1 MGVITKYRWVILLVV
16 VFVSV
21 VAAMNYFKPPPIMPI
36 LIETFGLDYAMA
48 SLLMS
53 SFSISAVIISL
64 PTGSLTE
71 RFGPKKV
78 GSLMLICFTIG
89 SIIGS
94 FAPNYTTL
102 LASRFLEGFAFGSV
116 LIFAPALITM
126 WFPPNKLGK
135 ALGIF
140 APCVPIGMLL
150 SYAVAPALA
159 TTSWQNM
166 WWFTTLLSIV
176 ACILFVAL
184 VKTPPTIITYK
195 EEKKASGMAAYK
207 HTDIWLVAFGWL
219 CFNFAA
225 IGFSTWLPTHL
236 TEIGYPLT
244 LASVVSTIPMVMCI
258 PIGPIAGAVVD
269 KIKSMKKLIV
279 TSCILSGIAFP
290 LYIFSTSNFWILTAY
305 VIILGTIWGF
315 VPAPTLASSGA
326 LLGPKLASAG
336 LGILNFMSNIGYLIG
351 PLVLG
356 IIIPMGWYI
365 AFVTLAPICFVGA
378 ISVFFARRLK

>member
-1 MGVITKYRWVILLVV
+1 M
-16 VFVSV
+16 SH
-21 VAAMNYFKPPPIMPI
+21 N
-36 LIETFGLDYAMA
+36 GLDNRELRPELYN
-48 SLLMS
+48 
-53 SFSISAVIISL
+53 
-64 PTGSLTE
+64 LTYITVP
-71 RFGPKKV
+71 RGV
-78 GSLMLICFTIG
+78 
-89 SIIGS
+89 
-94 FAPNYTTL
+94 
-102 LASRFLEGFAFGSV
+102 AFGSA

-126 WFPPNKLGK
+126 WFPPNELGK

-150 SYAVAPALA
+150 SYAVAPALV
-159 TTSWQNM
+159 TTSWQSM
-166 WWFTTLLSIV
+166 WWFTTLLSII
-176 ACILFVAL
+176 ACVFFVTL
-184 VKTPPTIITYK
+184 IKTPPTTITYK
-195 EEKKASGMAAYK
+195 EEKKASGVAAYR

-236 TEIGYPLT
+236 TEIGYSLT

-258 PIGPIAGAVVD
+258 PIGPIAGVVVD

-290 LYIFSTSNFWILTAY
+290 LYIFFTSNFWILTAY
-305 VIILGTIWGF
+305 VIALGTIWGF

-326 LLGPKLASAG
+326 LLGPKLASVG

-356 IIIPMGWYI
+356 IIIPMGWDI
-365 AFVTLAPICFVGA
+365 AFATLAPICFIGA
-378 ISVFFARRLK
+378 IAVTFARRLK